1 MITVAADF
9 CSHFYVLYRLYV
21 VDTVPVLFTLKGL
34 KGILTICKDLDIRNI
49 SPDFYVLYW
58 LYVVDT
64 VPVLFTLKGLKGILT
79 ICKDLD
85 IRNISPDFYVL

>member
-1 MITVAADF
+1 M
-9 CSHFYVLYRLYV
+9 
-21 VDTVPVLFTLKGL
+21 DTVPVLFTLKGL

-49 SPDFYVLYW
+49 SPDFYVLYR

-85 IRNISPDFYVL
+85 KET